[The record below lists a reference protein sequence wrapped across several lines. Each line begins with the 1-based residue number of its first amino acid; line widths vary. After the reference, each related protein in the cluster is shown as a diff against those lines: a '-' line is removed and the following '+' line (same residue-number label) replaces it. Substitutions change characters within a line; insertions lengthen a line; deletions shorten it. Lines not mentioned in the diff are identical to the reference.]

1 MVKYVI
7 GLLLLSCSVFAQ
19 TTLLDDISL
28 LDLQRNAQLLN
39 GKDSSKYENQSFM
52 IRSSS
57 ALQEMNGK
65 VPSEEFNLEGITFRH
80 TVQNNSKMP
89 LSFNQGTMYPSVGF
103 QRRWSLG
110 VHFTWKFLDVNLQ
123 PEWVLAENSPSP
135 NFAGNPQDGNYW
147 TRIFFLINNNIDQYR
162 YFGYEPLKTFF
173 PGQSR
178 IAMKF
183 GNVAT
188 GISTENNWWG
198 PGFRNSLMMTNEA
211 SGFLHYF
218 IQNRKPIFTPI
229 GTFEGKGLIGM
240 LENPSMLSPEDKNFR
255 PIWAGGIENKNNSVR
270 MLKAFM
276 VNWQPKWVPNFYLG
290 YSFAQQNYFT
300 NEGPQPGKPFVE
312 NPKMQ
317 LGSFLFRFALPK
329 DHAEFYAELGQPD
342 KVVGPASF
350 FGDSTKTGFV
360 LGGRKL
366 FPLGKK
372 QKSYLQLGIEFTQLQ
387 LMDPGLVIDNTQ
399 PGGEPLRNSWYTSTQ
414 VRQGYTQNGK
424 LLGASIG
431 PGSNSQT
438 IYLSYHRGRSLL
450 RFHAERLA
458 KNNDFY
464 VYQYYGSGYENRY
477 WVNLMTGVEA
487 QIGIT
492 KNLLLGASYLY
503 TSVNN
508 YMWVRI
514 EDGIADWSDSS
525 TKSDYTNQQWQVSL
539 KYDLPYGR
547 R

>member
-1 MVKYVI
+1 MVKYVL

-28 LDLQRNAQLLN
+28 QDLQRNAQLLN

-52 IRSSS
+52 IRSTS
-57 ALQEMNGK
+57 ALQELESNVSEKFK
-65 VPSEEFNLEGITFRH
+65 VHVVTFRH
-80 TVQNNSKMP
+80 TLQNNNLMP
-89 LSFNQGTMYPSVGF
+89 LGFNQGTMYPAVGF

-110 VHFTWKFLDVNLQ
+110 VHFSWKFLDVNLQ
-123 PEWVLAENSPSP
+123 PEWVLSENSPTP
-135 NFAGNPQDGNYW
+135 PFLGNQEDGNYW
-147 TRIFFLINNNIDQYR
+147 ARYFFIMNNVVDQYSQ
-162 YFGYEPLKTFF
+162 FGNQPLKTFF

-178 IAMKF
+178 IAFKF
-183 GNVAT
+183 NNIST

-198 PGFRNSLMMTNEA
+198 PGFRNSLMLTNEA

-218 IQNRKPIFTPI
+218 VQNRKPVITPI

-240 LENPSMLSPEDKNFR
+240 LENPTMLSPEDANLR
-255 PIWAGGIENKNNSVR
+255 SVWAGGIAVKNNSVR
-270 MLKAFM
+270 MLKSFI

-290 YSFAQQNYFT
+290 YSFAQQNYFA
-300 NEGPQPGKPFVE
+300 NEEPQSGKPFVE

-317 LGSFLFRFALPK
+317 LGAFLLRFALPK

-372 QKSYLQLGIEFTQLQ
+372 KKSYLQLAIEFTQLQ
-387 LMDPGLVIDNTQ
+387 IMDPGLVINNNE
-399 PGGEPLRNSWYTSTQ
+399 PFGGPLYNSWYTSTA

-424 LLGASIG
+424 MLGAGIG

-438 IYLSYHRGRSLL
+438 IYLSWHRGRSLI
-450 RFHAERLA
+450 RVHFERLV

-464 VYQYYGSGYENRY
+464 VFQYYVSGYANRY
-477 WVNLMTGVEA
+477 YVNLATGIEA
-487 QIGIT
+487 QISVS
-492 KNLLLGASYLY
+492 KNLMFGASLLQ
-503 TSVNN
+503 TSINN
-508 YMWVRI
+508 YKWVRI
-514 EDGIADWSDSS
+514 EDGIAEWSDSS
-525 TKSDYTNQQWQVSL
+525 SKSDYTNLQWQVSL
-539 KYDLPYGR
+539 KYEINGR

>member
-1 MVKYVI
+1 MVKYVL

-28 LDLQRNAQLLN
+28 QDLQRNAQLLN

-52 IRSSS
+52 IRSMST
-57 ALQEMNGK
+57 LQELNGHALSDK
-65 VPSEEFNLEGITFRH
+65 FNLEGISLRH
-80 TVQNNSKMP
+80 TLQNNSKMP
-89 LSFNQGTMYPSVGF
+89 LSFNQGTMYPAVGF

-123 PEWVLAENSPSP
+123 PEWVLAENSPTP
-135 NFAGNPQDGNYW
+135 PFLGNQEDGNYW
-147 TRIFFLINNNIDQYR
+147 ARYFFIMNNVVDQYSQ
-162 YFGYEPLKTFF
+162 FGNQPLKTLF

-178 IAMKF
+178 IAFKF
-183 GNVAT
+183 NNIST

-198 PGFRNSLMMTNEA
+198 PGYRNSLVMTNEA

-218 IQNRKPIFTPI
+218 VQNRRPVITPI
-229 GTFEGKGLIGM
+229 GSFEGKGLIGM
-240 LENPSMLSPEDKNFR
+240 LENPLMLSPEDANLR
-255 PIWAGGIENKNNSVR
+255 SIWSGGIAVKNNSVR
-270 MLKAFM
+270 MLKAFI

-317 LGSFLFRFALPK
+317 LGAFLLRFALPK

-372 QKSYLQLGIEFTQLQ
+372 KKSYLQFAIEFTQLQ
-387 LMDPGLVIDNTQ
+387 LMDPGLVINNNE
-399 PGGEPLRNSWYTSTQ
+399 PFGGPLYNSWYTSTS

-424 LLGASIG
+424 ILGAGIG

-438 IYLSYHRGRSLL
+438 IHLSLHRGRSLFRVNL
-450 RFHAERLA
+450 ERLA

-464 VYQYYGSGYENRY
+464 VFEYYGSGYANRY
-477 WVNLMTGVEA
+477 YVNLTTGLEA
-487 QIGIT
+487 QIEIF

-503 TSVNN
+503 TEINN
-508 YMWVRI
+508 YKWVRI
-514 EDGIADWSDSS
+514 EDGKADWSDSS

-539 KYDLPYGR
+539 KYEINGR

>member
-1 MVKYVI
+1 MVKYVL

-28 LDLQRNAQLLN
+28 QDLQRNAQLLN

-52 IRSSS
+52 IRSTS
-57 ALQEMNGK
+57 ALQELETNASEKFK
-65 VPSEEFNLEGITFRH
+65 VHGVSFRH
-80 TVQNNSKMP
+80 TIQNNNLMP
-89 LSFNQGTMYPSVGF
+89 LGFNQGTMYPSVGF

-110 VHFTWKFLDVNLQ
+110 VHFSWKFLDVNLQ
-123 PEWVLAENSPSP
+123 PEWVLAENSPTP
-135 NFAGNPQDGNYW
+135 PFLGNQEDGNYW
-147 TRIFFLINNNIDQYR
+147 ARYFFIMNNVVDQYSQ
-162 YFGYEPLKTFF
+162 FGDQTLKTFF

-178 IAMKF
+178 IAFKF
-183 GNVAT
+183 NNIST

-211 SGFLHYF
+211 SGFFHYF
-218 IQNRKPIFTPI
+218 VQNRKPIVTPL
-229 GTFEGKGLIGM
+229 GTIDAKGLIGM
-240 LENPSMLSPEDKNFR
+240 LENPTMLSPEDANLR
-255 PIWAGGIENKNNSVR
+255 SVWAGGIAVKNNSVR
-270 MLKAFM
+270 MLKSFI

-300 NEGPQPGKPFVE
+300 NEGPQPGKLFVE

-317 LGSFLFRFALPK
+317 LGAFLLRFALPK

-372 QKSYLQLGIEFTQLQ
+372 KKSYLQLAIEFTQLQ
-387 LMDPGLVIDNTQ
+387 LMDPGLVINNNE
-399 PGGEPLRNSWYTSTQ
+399 PFGGPLYNSWYTSTA

-424 LLGASIG
+424 MLGASIG

-438 IYLSYHRGRSLL
+438 IHLSWHRGRSLI
-450 RFHAERLA
+450 RVHFERLV

-464 VYQYYGSGYENRY
+464 VFQYYVSGYANRY
-477 WVNLMTGVEA
+477 YVNLATGIEA
-487 QIGIT
+487 QISVS
-492 KNLLLGASYLY
+492 KNMMFGASLLQ
-503 TSVNN
+503 TSINN
-508 YMWVRI
+508 YKWVRI
-514 EDGIADWSDSS
+514 EDGIAEWSDSS
-525 TKSDYTNQQWQVSL
+525 SKSDYTNLQWQVSL
-539 KYDLPYGR
+539 KYDINGGR
-547 R
+547 

>member
-1 MVKYVI
+1 MVKYVL

-28 LDLQRNAQLLN
+28 QDLKRNAQLLN

-52 IRSSS
+52 IRSTSR
-57 ALQEMNGK
+57 LQE
-65 VPSEEFNLEGITFRH
+65 LEAASRDKFTLQGISLRH
-80 TVQNNSKMP
+80 TSQNNNKMP
-89 LSFNQGTMYPSVGF
+89 FGFNEGNMYPAVGF

-123 PEWVLAENSPSP
+123 PEWVEAENSPTVP
-135 NFAGNPQDGNYW
+135 FAGSPQDGNYW
-147 TRIFFLINNNIDQYR
+147 TRVFFIINNNIDAYSR
-162 YFGYEPLKTFF
+162 FGTEPLKYFF

-178 IAMKF
+178 LAF
-183 GNVAT
+183 RVGNVAT
-188 GISTENNWWG
+188 GVSTENNWWG
-198 PGFRNSLMMTNEA
+198 PGFRNSLVLTNEA
-211 SGFLHYF
+211 NGFLHYF
-218 IQNRKPIFTPI
+218 VQNRKPVITPI
-229 GTFEGKGLIGM
+229 GSFEGKGIIGM
-240 LENPSMLSPEDKNFR
+240 LENSPFLSPEDKNFR
-255 PIWAGGIENKNNSVR
+255 PIWAGGIEKKNDSQR
-270 MLKAFM
+270 MLKAFI

-300 NEGPQPGKPFVE
+300 NEGPQPGKPYVE

-317 LGSFLFRFALPK
+317 LGAFLLRFALPK

-414 VRQGYTQNGK
+414 LRQGYTQNAK

-438 IYLSYHRGRSLL
+438 IHLSFHRGRSLI
-450 RFHAERLA
+450 RVHAERVA

-487 QIGIT
+487 QIGLT
-492 KNLLLGASYLY
+492 KNLLLGASYLQ
-503 TSVNN
+503 TTVNN

-514 EDGIADWSDSS
+514 EDGKADWSDSS

-539 KYDLPYGR
+539 KYEINGR

>member
-1 MVKYVI
+1 M
-7 GLLLLSCSVFAQ
+7 GLLLLSYSVFAQ

-28 LDLQRNAQLLN
+28 QDLQRNTQLMN
-39 GKDSSKYENQSFM
+39 MDSAKYANQSFI
-52 IRSSS
+52 IRSTSV
-57 ALQEMNGK
+57 LQE
-65 VPSEEFNLEGITFRH
+65 LETTASDKFKFQSISLRH
-80 TVQNNSKMP
+80 TTQNNSLMP
-89 LSFNQGTMYPSVGF
+89 LGFNQGTMYPSVGF

-110 VHFTWKFLDVNLQ
+110 VHFSWKFLDVNLQ
-123 PEWVLAENSPSP
+123 PEWVLAENSANVP
-135 NFAGNPQDGNYW
+135 FAGSPQDGNYW
-147 TRIFFLINNNIDQYR
+147 TRIFFLVNNNIDQYR

-178 IAMKF
+178 IAFKV

-188 GISTENNWWG
+188 GVSTENNWWG

-218 IQNRKPIFTPI
+218 VQNRKPVITPI

-240 LENPSMLSPEDKNFR
+240 LENPTMLSPEDKNFR

-270 MLKAFM
+270 MLKAFI
-276 VNWQPKWVPNFYLG
+276 VNWQPKWVPNFCLG
-290 YSFAQQNYFT
+290 YSFAHQTYFD

-317 LGSFLFRFALPK
+317 LGAFLFRFALPK
-329 DHAEFYAELGQPD
+329 DHAEFYVELGQPD
-342 KVVGPASF
+342 KLVGPASF

-360 LGGRKL
+360 IGGRKL
-366 FPLGKK
+366 FPLGRK

-387 LMDPGLVIDNTQ
+387 LMDPGLVIDNDNRF
-399 PGGEPLRNSWYTSTQ
+399 GGPLHNSWYTSTQ
-414 VRQGYTQNGK
+414 VRQGYSHNAK
-424 LLGASIG
+424 MLGASIG
-431 PGSNSQT
+431 PGSNSQS
-438 IYLSYHRGRSLL
+438 IYLSLHRGKSLIRINL
-450 RFHAERLA
+450 ERFVR
-458 KNNDFY
+458 NNDFY
-464 VYQYYGSGYENRY
+464 VYQYYSSGHANRY
-477 WVNLMTGVEA
+477 WVNLMAGVEA

-492 KNLLLGASYLY
+492 KNLLLGGSYLN

-514 EDGIADWSDSS
+514 EDGIADWSESS

-539 KYDLPYGR
+539 KYQINGYR
-547 R
+547 

>member
-28 LDLQRNAQLLN
+28 QDLQRNAQLLN

-52 IRSSS
+52 IRSTS
-57 ALQEMNGK
+57 ALQELESTS
-65 VPSEEFNLEGITFRH
+65 SEKFKLQGVSFRH
-80 TVQNNSKMP
+80 TIQNNNLMS
-89 LSFNQGTMYPSVGF
+89 LGFNQGTMYPSVGF

-123 PEWVLAENSPSP
+123 PEWVLAENSPSVP
-135 NFAGNPQDGNYW
+135 FAGNPQDGNYW

-178 IAMKF
+178 IAFKF

-188 GISTENNWWG
+188 GVSTENNWWG

-218 IQNRKPIFTPI
+218 VQNRKPVITSI
-229 GTFEGKGLIGM
+229 GSFEGKGLIGM
-240 LENPSMLSPEDKNFR
+240 LENPTMLSPEDRNFR
-255 PIWAGGIENKNNSVR
+255 PIWPGGIENKNNSVR
-270 MLKAFM
+270 MLKAFI

-290 YSFAQQNYFT
+290 YSFAQQNYFE
-300 NEGPQPGKPFVE
+300 NEGPQPGKSFME

-317 LGSFLFRFALPK
+317 LGAFLLRFALPK

-372 QKSYLQLGIEFTQLQ
+372 KKSYLQLAIEFTQLQ
-387 LMDPGLVIDNTQ
+387 LMDPGLVIDNDNRF
-399 PGGEPLRNSWYTSTQ
+399 GGPLHNSWYTSTEI
-414 VRQGYTQNGK
+414 RQGYTQNGK
-424 LLGASIG
+424 MLGASIG

-438 IYLSYHRGRSLL
+438 IYLSYHRGRSLIRL
-450 RFHAERLA
+450 NFERFAR
-458 KNNDFY
+458 NNDFY
-464 VYQYYGSGYENRY
+464 VYEYYGSGHANRY
-477 WVNLMTGVEA
+477 WVNLTAGVEA
-487 QIGIT
+487 QIGLT
-492 KNLLLGASYLY
+492 KNLLLGASYLN

-514 EDGIADWSDSS
+514 EDNIADWSDSS
-525 TKSDYTNQQWQVSL
+525 TRSDYTNQQWQVSL
-539 KYDLPYGR
+539 KYEINGR

>member
-28 LDLQRNAQLLN
+28 QDVQRNAQLLN
-39 GKDSSKYENQSFM
+39 GSDSARYQNQSFM
-52 IRSSS
+52 IRSTSRFQELASS
-57 ALQEMNGK
+57 A
-65 VPSEEFNLEGITFRH
+65 GISLRYT
-80 TVQNNSKMP
+80 TLNNDKMP
-89 LSFNQGTMYPSVGF
+89 LGFNQGTMYPAVGF
-103 QRRWSLG
+103 QRRWSVG
-110 VHFTWKFLDVNLQ
+110 VHLIWKFLDVNLQ
-123 PEWVLAENSPSP
+123 PEWVEAENLPTIP
-135 NFAGNPQDGNYW
+135 FAGSPQDGNYW
-147 TRIFFLINNNIDQYR
+147 TRVFFLINNNIDHYSH
-162 YFGYEPLKTFF
+162 FGTEPLKTFF

-178 IAMKF
+178 VALRL
-183 GNVAT
+183 GNVAV
-188 GISTENNWWG
+188 GVSTENNWWG
-198 PGFRNSLMMTNEA
+198 PGFRNSLILTNEA
-211 SGFLHYF
+211 AGFLHYF
-218 IQNRKPIFTPI
+218 VQNRKPVITPI
-229 GTFEGKGLIGM
+229 GHFEGKGIVGL
-240 LENPSMLSPEDKNFR
+240 LENTSLLSPEDKSFR
-255 PIWAGGIENKNNSVR
+255 PIWAGGIESKNNSQR
-270 MLKAFM
+270 ILKAF
-276 VNWQPKWVPNFYLG
+276 VLNWQPKWVPNFYLG

-300 NEGPQPGKPFVE
+300 VEEPKPGKPFVE
-312 NPKMQ
+312 NPRMQ
-317 LGSFLFRFALPK
+317 LGAFLFRFALPK

-342 KVVGPASF
+342 RVVGPASF
-350 FGDSTKTGFV
+350 FQDSTKTGFV
-360 LGGRKL
+360 IGGRKL

-372 QKSYLQLGIEFTQLQ
+372 KKSYLQLAVEFTQLQ

-414 VRQGYTQNGK
+414 MRQGYTHNAK

-438 IYLSYHRGRSLL
+438 VYLSFHRGRSLL
-450 RFHAERLA
+450 RLHAERWA

-477 WVNLMTGVEA
+477 WVNLMTGIEA
-487 QIGIT
+487 QIGLT
-492 KNLLLGASYLY
+492 KNLLLGASYLQ

-525 TKSDYTNQQWQVSL
+525 TKSDYKNQQWQVSL
-539 KYDLPYGR
+539 KYEINGR

>member
-1 MVKYVI
+1 MVKYVL

-28 LDLQRNAQLLN
+28 QDLQRNGQLLN

-52 IRSSS
+52 IRSTS
-57 ALQEMNGK
+57 ALQE
-65 VPSEEFNLEGITFRH
+65 LESTSSDKFKLQGVSFRH
-80 TVQNNSKMP
+80 TIQNNNLMP
-89 LSFNQGTMYPSVGF
+89 LGFNQGTMYPSVGF

-123 PEWVLAENSPSP
+123 PEWVLAENSPSVP
-135 NFAGNPQDGNYW
+135 FAGNPQDGNYW

-178 IAMKF
+178 IAFKF

-188 GISTENNWWG
+188 GVSTENNWWG

-218 IQNRKPIFTPI
+218 VQNRKPVITSI
-229 GTFEGKGLIGM
+229 GSFEGKGLIGM
-240 LENPSMLSPEDKNFR
+240 LENPTMLSPEDRNFR
-255 PIWAGGIENKNNSVR
+255 PIWPGGIENKNNSVR
-270 MLKAFM
+270 MLKAFI

-290 YSFAQQNYFT
+290 YSFAQQNYFE

-317 LGSFLFRFALPK
+317 LGAFLLRFALPK

-372 QKSYLQLGIEFTQLQ
+372 KKSYLQLAIEFTQLQ
-387 LMDPGLVIDNTQ
+387 LMDPGLVIDNDNRF
-399 PGGEPLRNSWYTSTQ
+399 GGPLHNSWYTSTEI
-414 VRQGYTQNGK
+414 RQGYTQNGK
-424 LLGASIG
+424 MLGASIG

-438 IYLSYHRGRSLL
+438 IYLSYHRGRSLIRL
-450 RFHAERLA
+450 NFERFAR
-458 KNNDFY
+458 NNDFY
-464 VYQYYGSGYENRY
+464 VYEYYGSGHANRY
-477 WVNLMTGVEA
+477 WVNLTAGVEA
-487 QIGIT
+487 QIGLT
-492 KNLLLGASYLY
+492 KNLLLGASYLN

-514 EDGIADWSDSS
+514 EDNIADWSDSS

-539 KYDLPYGR
+539 KYEINGR

>member
-1 MVKYVI
+1 MVKYVL

-28 LDLQRNAQLLN
+28 QDLQRNAQLLN

-52 IRSSS
+52 IRSTS
-57 ALQEMNGK
+57 ALQELETNA
-65 VPSEEFNLEGITFRH
+65 SEKFKAHGLSFRH
-80 TVQNNSKMP
+80 TLQNNNLMP

-110 VHFTWKFLDVNLQ
+110 VHFSWKFLDVNLQ
-123 PEWVLAENSPSP
+123 PEWVLAENSPSVP
-135 NFAGNPQDGNYW
+135 FAGNPQDGNYW

-178 IAMKF
+178 IALKF
-183 GNVAT
+183 GNVST
-188 GISTENNWWG
+188 GVSTENNWWG

-218 IQNRKPIFTPI
+218 VQNRKPVITPI
-229 GTFEGKGLIGM
+229 GSFEGKGLIGM
-240 LENPSMLSPEDKNFR
+240 LENPTMLSPEDKNFR
-255 PIWAGGIENKNNSVR
+255 PIWPGGIENKNNSVR
-270 MLKAFM
+270 MLKAFI

-300 NEGPQPGKPFVE
+300 NEDPQPGKPFVE

-317 LGSFLFRFALPK
+317 LGAFLLRFALPK

-372 QKSYLQLGIEFTQLQ
+372 KKSYLQLAIEFTQLQ
-387 LMDPGLVIDNTQ
+387 LMDPGLVIDNDNRF
-399 PGGEPLRNSWYTSTQ
+399 GGPLHNSWYTSTE

-438 IYLSYHRGRSLL
+438 IYLSYHRGRSLIRL
-450 RFHAERLA
+450 NFERFAR
-458 KNNDFY
+458 NNDFY
-464 VYQYYGSGYENRY
+464 VYEYYGSGHANRY
-477 WVNLMTGVEA
+477 WVNLTAGVEA
-487 QIGIT
+487 QIGLT
-492 KNLLLGASYLY
+492 KNLLLGASYLN

-514 EDGIADWSDSS
+514 EDNIAEWSDSS
-525 TKSDYTNQQWQVSL
+525 TRSDYTNQQWQVSL
-539 KYDLPYGR
+539 KYELPHGR

>member
-1 MVKYVI
+1 MVKYVL

-28 LDLQRNAQLLN
+28 QDLQRNAQLLN

-52 IRSSS
+52 IRSTS
-57 ALQEMNGK
+57 ALQELETNASEKFK
-65 VPSEEFNLEGITFRH
+65 VHGLSFRH
-80 TVQNNSKMP
+80 TLQNNSLMP

-110 VHFTWKFLDVNLQ
+110 VHFSWKFLDVNLQ
-123 PEWVLAENSPSP
+123 PEWVLAENSPSVP
-135 NFAGNPQDGNYW
+135 FAGNPQDGNYW

-178 IAMKF
+178 IALKF
-183 GNVAT
+183 GNVFT
-188 GISTENNWWG
+188 GVSTENNWWG

-218 IQNRKPIFTPI
+218 VQNRKPVITPI
-229 GTFEGKGLIGM
+229 GSFEGKGLIGM
-240 LENPSMLSPEDKNFR
+240 LENPTMLSPEDKNFR
-255 PIWAGGIENKNNSVR
+255 PIWPGGIENKNNSVR
-270 MLKAFM
+270 MLKAFI

-300 NEGPQPGKPFVE
+300 NEDPQPGKPFVE

-317 LGSFLFRFALPK
+317 LGAFLLRFALPK
-329 DHAEFYAELGQPD
+329 DHAEFYAEIGQPD
-342 KVVGPASF
+342 KVLGPASF

-372 QKSYLQLGIEFTQLQ
+372 KKSYLQLAIEFTQLQ
-387 LMDPGLVIDNTQ
+387 LMDPGLVIDNDNRF
-399 PGGEPLRNSWYTSTQ
+399 GGPLHNSWYTSTE

-438 IYLSYHRGRSLL
+438 IYLSYHRGRSLIRL
-450 RFHAERLA
+450 NFERFAR
-458 KNNDFY
+458 NNDFY
-464 VYQYYGSGYENRY
+464 VYEYYGSGHANRY
-477 WVNLMTGVEA
+477 WVNLMAGVEA
-487 QIGIT
+487 QIGLT
-492 KNLLLGASYLY
+492 KNLLLGASYLN

-514 EDGIADWSDSS
+514 EDNIAEWSDSS
-525 TKSDYTNQQWQVSL
+525 TRSDYTNQQWQVSL
-539 KYDLPYGR
+539 KYELPHGR

>member
-1 MVKYVI
+1 MVKYVL

-28 LDLQRNAQLLN
+28 QDLQRNAQLLN
-39 GKDSSKYENQSFM
+39 GKDSAKYENQSFM
-52 IRSSS
+52 IRSTS
-57 ALQEMNGK
+57 ALQELEASSSEKFKVNG
-65 VPSEEFNLEGITFRH
+65 VSFRH
-80 TVQNNSKMP
+80 TLQNNNLMP

-110 VHFTWKFLDVNLQ
+110 VHFSWKFLDVNLQ
-123 PEWVLAENSPSP
+123 PEWVLAENSPSVP
-135 NFAGNPQDGNYW
+135 FAGNPQDGNYW

-178 IAMKF
+178 IALKF
-183 GNVAT
+183 GNVST
-188 GISTENNWWG
+188 GVSTENNWWG

-218 IQNRKPIFTPI
+218 VQNRKPVITPI
-229 GTFEGKGLIGM
+229 GSFEGKGLIGM
-240 LENPSMLSPEDKNFR
+240 LENPTMLSPEDKNFR
-255 PIWAGGIENKNNSVR
+255 PIWPGGIENKNNSVR
-270 MLKAFM
+270 MLKAFI

-300 NEGPQPGKPFVE
+300 NEDPQPGKPFVE

-317 LGSFLFRFALPK
+317 LGAFLLRFALPK
-329 DHAEFYAELGQPD
+329 DHAEFYAEIGQPD

-372 QKSYLQLGIEFTQLQ
+372 KKSYLQLAIEFTQLQ
-387 LMDPGLVIDNTQ
+387 LMDPGLVIDNDNRF
-399 PGGEPLRNSWYTSTQ
+399 GGPLHNSWYTSTE

-438 IYLSYHRGRSLL
+438 IYLSYHRGRSLIRL
-450 RFHAERLA
+450 NFERFAR
-458 KNNDFY
+458 NNDFY
-464 VYQYYGSGYENRY
+464 VYEYYGSGHANRY
-477 WVNLMTGVEA
+477 WVNLTAGVEA
-487 QIGIT
+487 QIGLT
-492 KNLLLGASYLY
+492 KNLLLGASYLN

-514 EDGIADWSDSS
+514 EDNIAEWSDSS

-539 KYDLPYGR
+539 KYELPYGR

>member
-28 LDLQRNAQLLN
+28 QDIQRNAQLLN
-39 GKDSSKYENQSFM
+39 GKDSIKYDNQSFM
-52 IRSSS
+52 IRSTSN
-57 ALQEMNGK
+57 LQELESIS
-65 VPSEEFNLEGITFRH
+65 SEKLKLHGISFRH
-80 TVQNNSKMP
+80 TLQNNNLMP

-110 VHFTWKFLDVNLQ
+110 VHFSRKFMDINLQ
-123 PEWVLAENSPSP
+123 PEWVIAENSPSVP
-135 NFAGNPQDGNYW
+135 FAGNPQDGNYW

-173 PGQSR
+173 LGQSHF
-178 IAMKF
+178 AMKF
-183 GNVAT
+183 GNVST
-188 GISTENNWWG
+188 GVSSENNWWG

-211 SGFLHYF
+211 SGFLHFF
-218 IQNRKPIFTPI
+218 IQNRMPVITPI
-229 GTFEGKGLIGM
+229 GSFEGKGIIGM
-240 LENPSMLSPEDKNFR
+240 LENPTMPSPEDKNFR
-255 PIWAGGIENKNNSVR
+255 PIWSGGIENKNNSSR
-270 MLKAFM
+270 LLKAFIL
-276 VNWQPKWVPNFYLG
+276 NWQPKWVPNFYLG
-290 YSFAQQNYFT
+290 YSYAQQNYLSK
-300 NEGPQPGKPFVE
+300 EDPKPGKLFVE

-317 LGSFLFRFALPK
+317 LGAFLLRFALPK
-329 DHAEFYAELGQPD
+329 DHTEFYAELGQPD
-342 KVVGPASF
+342 MAVGPASF

-372 QKSYLQLGIEFTQLQ
+372 QKSYLQLAIEFTQLQ
-387 LMDPGLVIDNTQ
+387 LMDPGLVIDHNNRF
-399 PGGEPLRNSWYTSTQ
+399 GGPLHNSWYTSTE

-438 IYLSYHRGRSLL
+438 VYLSYHHGRSLI
-450 RFHAERLA
+450 RFNFERFA
-458 KNNDFY
+458 RNNDFY
-464 VYQYYGSGYENRY
+464 VYEYYGSGHANRY
-477 WVNLMTGVEA
+477 WVNLTAGVEA
-487 QIGIT
+487 QIGKT
-492 KNLLLGASYLY
+492 KNLLLGASYLN

-539 KYDLPYGR
+539 KYEINGR

>member
-28 LDLQRNAQLLN
+28 QDVQRNAQLMN
-39 GKDSSKYENQSFM
+39 TDSVKYANQSFL
-52 IRSSS
+52 IRSTS
-57 ALQEMNGK
+57 ALQE
-65 VPSEEFNLEGITFRH
+65 LETVSSDKFKIQSISLRH
-80 TVQNNSKMP
+80 TTQNNSKMP
-89 LSFNQGTMYPSVGF
+89 FGFNQGTMFPSVGF

-110 VHFTWKFLDVNLQ
+110 LHFSWKFLDVNLQ
-123 PEWVLAENSPSP
+123 PEYVEAENSPTVP
-135 NFAGNPQDGNYW
+135 FAGSPQDGNYW
-147 TRIFFLINNNIDQYR
+147 TRVFFIINNNIDQYSR
-162 YFGYEPLKTFF
+162 FGEEPLHYFY

-178 IAMKF
+178 IALKL

-188 GISTENNWWG
+188 GVSTENNWWG
-198 PGFRNSLMMTNEA
+198 PGFRNSLMLTNEA

-218 IQNRKPIFTPI
+218 VQNRKPVITPI

-240 LENPSMLSPEDKNFR
+240 LENSSYLSPEDKNFR

-270 MLKAFM
+270 MLKAFII
-276 VNWQPKWVPNFYLG
+276 NWQPKWVPNFYLG
-290 YSFAQQNYFT
+290 YSYAHQTYF
-300 NEGPQPGKPFVE
+300 EDQGPQPGKPFVE

-317 LGSFLFRFALPK
+317 LGAFLFRFALPK

-342 KVVGPASF
+342 KLVGPASF

-360 LGGRKL
+360 IGGRKL

-372 QKSYLQLGIEFTQLQ
+372 QKSFLQLGIEFTQLQ

-414 VRQGYTQNGK
+414 VRQGYTQNAK

-438 IYLSYHRGRSLL
+438 IHLSFHRGRSLI
-450 RFHAERLA
+450 RVHAERVA

-487 QIGIT
+487 QIGLT
-492 KNLLLGASYLY
+492 KNLLLGASYLQ
-503 TSVNN
+503 TTVNN

-514 EDGIADWSDSS
+514 EDGKADWSDSS

-539 KYDLPYGR
+539 KYEINGR

>member
-1 MVKYVI
+1 MVKYVL

-28 LDLQRNAQLLN
+28 QDLQRNAQLLN

-52 IRSSS
+52 IRSTTN
-57 ALQEMNGK
+57 LQELESNA
-65 VPSEEFNLEGITFRH
+65 SEKFKLQGVSFRH
-80 TVQNNSKMP
+80 TLQNNNLMP
-89 LSFNQGTMYPSVGF
+89 HGFNQGTMYPSVGF
-103 QRRWSLG
+103 QRCWSLG
-110 VHFTWKFLDVNLQ
+110 VHFSWKFIDVNLQ
-123 PEWVLAENSPSP
+123 PEWVLAENSPSVP
-135 NFAGNPQDGNYW
+135 FEGNPQDGNYW

-178 IAMKF
+178 IALKF
-183 GNVAT
+183 GNVST
-188 GISTENNWWG
+188 GVSTENNWWG
-198 PGFRNSLMMTNEA
+198 PGFRNSLVLTNEA

-218 IQNRKPIFTPI
+218 LQNRKPVITPI
-229 GTFEGKGLIGM
+229 GSFEGKGLIGM
-240 LENPSMLSPEDKNFR
+240 LENTKLLSPEDKNFR
-255 PIWAGGIENKNNSVR
+255 PIWAGGIEKKNDSQR
-270 MLKAFM
+270 MLKAFI

-300 NEGPQPGKPFVE
+300 NEDPQPGKPFVE

-317 LGSFLFRFALPK
+317 LGAFLLRFALPK
-329 DHAEFYAELGQPD
+329 DHTEFYAELGQPD

-372 QKSYLQLGIEFTQLQ
+372 KKSYLQLGIEFTQLQ
-387 LMDPGLVIDNTQ
+387 LMDPGLVIDNDN
-399 PGGEPLRNSWYTSTQ
+399 PNGAPLHNSWYTSTE

-438 IYLSYHRGRSLL
+438 VYLSYHRGRSLI
-450 RFHAERLA
+450 RFNFERFA
-458 KNNDFY
+458 RNNDFY
-464 VYQYYGSGYENRY
+464 VYEYYGSGHANRY
-477 WVNLMTGVEA
+477 WVNLTAGVEA
-487 QIGIT
+487 QIGLT
-492 KNLLLGASYLY
+492 KNLLLGASYLN

-514 EDGIADWSDSS
+514 EDNIAEWSESS
-525 TKSDYTNQQWQVSL
+525 TRSDYTNQQWQVSL
-539 KYDLPYGR
+539 KYEINGR

>member
-1 MVKYVI
+1 MVKYVL

-28 LDLQRNAQLLN
+28 QDLQRNAQLLN

-52 IRSSS
+52 IRSTS
-57 ALQEMNGK
+57 ALQELETNASEKFK
-65 VPSEEFNLEGITFRH
+65 VHGLSFRH
-80 TVQNNSKMP
+80 TLQNNSLMP

-110 VHFTWKFLDVNLQ
+110 VHFSWKFLDVNLQ
-123 PEWVLAENSPSP
+123 PEWVLAENSPSVP
-135 NFAGNPQDGNYW
+135 FAGNPQDGNYW
-147 TRIFFLINNNIDQYR
+147 TRIFFLINNNIDQFR

-178 IAMKF
+178 IAFKF

-188 GISTENNWWG
+188 GVSTENNWWG

-218 IQNRKPIFTPI
+218 VQNRKPVITPI
-229 GTFEGKGLIGM
+229 GSFEGKGLIGM
-240 LENPSMLSPEDKNFR
+240 LENPTMLSPEDKNFR
-255 PIWAGGIENKNNSVR
+255 PIWPGGIENKNNSVR
-270 MLKAFM
+270 MLKAFI

-300 NEGPQPGKPFVE
+300 NEDPQPGKPFVE

-317 LGSFLFRFALPK
+317 LGAFLLRFALPK
-329 DHAEFYAELGQPD
+329 DHAEFYAEIGQPD

-372 QKSYLQLGIEFTQLQ
+372 KKSYLQLAIEFTQLQ
-387 LMDPGLVIDNTQ
+387 LMDPGLVIDNDNRF
-399 PGGEPLRNSWYTSTQ
+399 GGPLHNSWYTSTE

-438 IYLSYHRGRSLL
+438 IYLSYHRGRSLIRL
-450 RFHAERLA
+450 NFERFAR
-458 KNNDFY
+458 NNDFY
-464 VYQYYGSGYENRY
+464 VYEYYGSGHANRY
-477 WVNLMTGVEA
+477 WVNLTAGVEA
-487 QIGIT
+487 QIGLT
-492 KNLLLGASYLY
+492 KNLLLGASYLN

-514 EDGIADWSDSS
+514 EDNIAEWSDSS
-525 TKSDYTNQQWQVSL
+525 TRSDYTNQQWQVSL
-539 KYDLPYGR
+539 KYELPHGR